1 MNEVLGGTALSNGVA
16 ARRDVDLPSG
26 GTVAGRQEAV
36 GLTLAEVRR
45 ELQQQIDWQS
55 QQLATRRGPSASEVS
70 LVLGSLATGAAV
82 TCVLVA
88 NATTVVSG
96 LFGSQSASHQ
106 DILPFVAVIW
116 LALLAINMVWA
127 RRR

>member
-1 MNEVLGGTALSNGVA
+1 MNEVVGGTGLSTGVA
-16 ARRDVDLPSG
+16 ARRDVDLTSG
-26 GTVAGRQEAV
+26 GPGAGRPEAV

-45 ELQQQIDWQS
+45 ELQQQIDWQA
-55 QQLATRRGPSASEVS
+55 QQLAPRRGPSASEVS

-88 NATTVVSG
+88 NATTVISG

>member
-16 ARRDVDLPSG
+16 ARREVDLPSG
-26 GTVAGRQEAV
+26 GTTLGRQEAISPS
-36 GLTLAEVRR
+36 LAEVRR

-55 QQLATRRGPSASEVS
+55 QQLAPRRGPSASEVS

-96 LFGSQSASHQ
+96 LFGSQSATRQ
-106 DILPFVAVIW
+106 DILPFVVVIW
-116 LALLAINMVWA
+116 LALLAINLVWA